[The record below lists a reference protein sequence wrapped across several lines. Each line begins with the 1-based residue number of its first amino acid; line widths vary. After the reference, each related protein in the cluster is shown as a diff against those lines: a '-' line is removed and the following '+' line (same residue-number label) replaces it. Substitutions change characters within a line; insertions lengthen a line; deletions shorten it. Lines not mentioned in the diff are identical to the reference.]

1 MLKGVGDGTS
11 NCIGLSP
18 MQIRVPV
25 QNPDGR
31 PAMPTK
37 PSRPR
42 RWVQESKATAHW
54 NDLGQY
60 SVRLVVEPSGRKTQ
74 KIVIGID
81 PGKKFSGIAV
91 QSAKATLFTAHLI
104 LPFPKVIK
112 KMSARRILRRARRG
126 RRINHKLAYKLRSH
140 RQKRFNNRRQ
150 KKLAPSIRANRELEL
165 RVVKESLKVFPVSTI
180 VYEYIEAKGNK
191 AFSPIMVGQ
200 KWMIER
206 LSEPTL
212 VVTQFG
218 WQTANT
224 RKYLG
229 LEKNKVDK
237 AEQSHQTHAVDGIAL
252 AETQFISYQSFH
264 QQGINGH
271 ERMGSF
277 EITPALFCVV
287 SRPSLYRLQLHFENP
302 IAGGRKR
309 KRGTITP
316 FGFRSG
322 DLVFAQKSGQNYKGW
337 VGGYTLSGKTK
348 NVSVYDHNWKRI
360 GQFVPNRVQ
369 LIKRST
375 KLCVAIG

>member
-1 MLKGVGDGTS
+1 
-11 NCIGLSP
+11 
-18 MQIRVPV
+18 
-25 QNPDGR
+25 
-31 PAMPTK
+31 
-37 PSRPR
+37 
-42 RWVQESKATAHW
+42 
-54 NDLGQY
+54 
-60 SVRLVVEPSGRKTQ
+60 
-74 KIVIGID
+74 
-81 PGKKFSGIAV
+81 
-91 QSAKATLFTAHLI
+91 
-104 LPFPKVIK
+104 
-112 KMSARRILRRARRG
+112 
-126 RRINHKLAYKLRSH
+126 
-140 RQKRFNNRRQ
+140 
-150 KKLAPSIRANRELEL
+150 
-165 RVVKESLKVFPVSTI
+165 VVKESLKVFPVSTI